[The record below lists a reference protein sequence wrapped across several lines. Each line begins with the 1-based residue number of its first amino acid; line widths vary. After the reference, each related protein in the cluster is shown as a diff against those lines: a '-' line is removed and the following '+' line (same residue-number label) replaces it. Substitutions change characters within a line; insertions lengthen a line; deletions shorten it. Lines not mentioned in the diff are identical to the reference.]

1 MTRSLA
7 AILLTLTAIAIAVPA
22 RAQSLPETAL
32 AGDLV
37 VADKAADVWAG
48 NTLLEPC
55 RALLDPANT
64 RGNFSEGMCEGVIAS
79 ISFWFSGNV
88 FCAPAGATHQQLDR
102 VIVRYMDQQPER
114 LHEDFRGLAIE
125 ALIATWPCPKK

>member
-7 AILLTLTAIAIAVPA
+7 AVLLTLATIATPA
-22 RAQSLPETAL
+22 KAQS
-32 AGDLV
+32 
-37 VADKAADVWAG
+37 VAQMVWTG
-48 NTLLEPC
+48 NTMLEPC
-55 RALLDPANT
+55 RELLDPANT

-88 FCAPAGATHQQLDR
+88 FCAPAGATHQQSDR
-102 VIVRYMDQQPER
+102 VIVRYMDQRPER
-114 LHEDFRGLAIE
+114 LHEDFRRLALE